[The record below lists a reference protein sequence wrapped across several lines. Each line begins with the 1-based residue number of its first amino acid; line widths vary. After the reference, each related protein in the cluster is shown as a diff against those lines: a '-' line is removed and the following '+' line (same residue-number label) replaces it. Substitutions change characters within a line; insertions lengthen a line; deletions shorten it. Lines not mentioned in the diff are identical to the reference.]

1 MSEWRAWGV
10 DSAFIRIKSDYFYAE
25 SDSSHAEL
33 DYSHTELD
41 YSHTELVEVLICPST
56 ASRSGLSISSAPS
69 TSSGWVSGGNGEL
82 TQLSLE

>member
-33 DYSHTELD
+33 DSSHAELDYSHTELD
-41 YSHTELVEVLICPST
+41 YSHTEPVEVLICPST
-56 ASRSGLSISSAPS
+56 ASRSGPS
-69 TSSGWVSGGNGEL
+69 TSSG
-82 TQLSLE
+82 